1 MAASTTWGGARP
13 LAELRAADLATDGIV
28 FEHGG
33 YLYRSQ
39 AADLASGGMGS
50 VCLLERR
57 SVHAPAG
64 SYNEAVVGK
73 TFHSKYLYQLRTDE
87 VTRRDHAT
95 TLTAIEHIAAIDHPN
110 LLPTYVSEQ
119 IADNHLFVAPLK
131 ADTLKQAVTKGTLT
145 ARRRV
150 ELLIQALEG
159 LAKLHEHRLIH
170 RDLTLRNILLDK
182 RTHRAFLF
190 DFDLALSLDDVAGVT
205 YQSHYN
211 GRIFGTPG
219 FSVAPES
226 IAPGLMDAVITQRL
240 DLFAV
245 GGAIFSLFTDQTPYG
260 PNEDMWALLVAI
272 ADGVV
277 INGPSNVD
285 YPDTVPKPLR
295 PIIQE
300 CLERDPGHRAGSVSA
315 IIHELERL
323 LPELDDGRRDSSIFH
338 SSIDLN
344 PAKLAAEIRLA
355 RIHQTRTDRTVTK
368 AVVDIVEEAVAR
380 FGYQLE
386 QGLGRVKG
394 HPIFLI
400 VPNPELVASG
410 KFPDANT
417 FPKIVTA
424 QSLTRVSNAQEVLDL
439 WFGSYLPILHRVR
452 QGLTTLYRA
461 LYDEDTSQ
469 LLLFSEFVS
478 DPRFGTDLEEHDL
491 SLREAL
497 GLAYVVTRQVACLHT
512 EGLAHNNVHAGS
524 LLFKRAKESRNVR
537 PAMVGLVEPS
547 LDPRAIVA
555 DVRQLAALVRSW
567 LRRERIDAASERS
580 RESLAQLMEQLYAFA
595 YDPNTEN
602 PHVGDLL
609 AAITRGISAV
619 DANFAVLAKNGG
631 DLEDYALLLSSRA
644 LFGLL
649 WPDEAPPQD
658 DAPTIPEHI
667 LE

>member
-1 MAASTTWGGARP
+1 MAAGTTWGGARP
-13 LAELRAADLATDGIV
+13 LAELRAADIATADVV

-33 YLYRSQ
+33 HLYRSQ
-39 AADLASGGMGS
+39 GSDLASGGMGS

-57 SVHAPAG
+57 PVHAPDG

-95 TLTAIEHIAAIDHPN
+95 TLNAIEQIGAIDHPN
-110 LLPTYVSEQ
+110 LLPTYISEQ

-131 ADTLKQAVTKGTLT
+131 SDTLKQAVTKGTLT

-150 ELLIQALEG
+150 SLLIQALQG
-159 LAKLHEHRLIH
+159 MAALHEHRLIH

-182 RTHRAFLF
+182 RAKQAFLF
-190 DFDLALSLDDVAGVT
+190 DFDLALGLDDVAGVT
-205 YQSHYN
+205 YKTHYN
-211 GRIFGTPG
+211 GRIFGSPG

-226 IAPGLMDAVITQRL
+226 IAPGLMDTVITQRL

-245 GGAIFSLFTDQTPYG
+245 GGALFSLFTDQTPYG

-277 INGPSNVD
+277 INGHSNVV

-295 PIIQE
+295 PIIE
-300 CLERDPGHRAGSVSA
+300 ACLERDPGNRAGSVSA
-315 IIHELERL
+315 IIHELQCL
-323 LPELDDGRRDSSIFH
+323 LPQLDDGRRDSSIFH
-338 SSIDLN
+338 SSVDLN
-344 PAKLAAEIRLA
+344 PTKLAADIRLA
-355 RIHQTRTDRTVTK
+355 RIHAARTDRTVTK
-368 AVVDIVEEAVAR
+368 AMVDIVEEAVSR
-380 FGYQLE
+380 FGYQIEL
-386 QGLGRVKG
+386 GLGRVKG

-424 QSLTRVSNAQEVLDL
+424 QSLTRVSNGQEVLDL
-439 WFGSYLPILHRVR
+439 WFGRYLPILHRVR

-461 LYDEDTSQ
+461 LYDEPTSH

-478 DPRFGTDLEEHDL
+478 DPRFGTDLENQEL

-497 GLAYVVTRQVACLHT
+497 GLAYVVTRQVACLHA
-512 EGLAHNNVHAGS
+512 EGLGHNNVHAGS
-524 LLFKRAKESRNVR
+524 LLFKRIKESRNVH

-555 DVRQLAALVRSW
+555 DVRQLAALTRSW
-567 LRRERIDAASERS
+567 LRRERIEAVEERS
-580 RESLAQLMEQLYAFA
+580 REGIAQLMEQLYAFA
-595 YDPNTEN
+595 YDPATVD
-602 PHVGDLL
+602 PHIGDLL
-609 AAITRGISAV
+609 AAITRGIAAL

-644 LFGLL
+644 LYGLL
-649 WPDEAPPQD
+649 WPEEAAPQD